1 MIEVYVLDQKKIG
14 EFLRE
19 LRKEKGMTQEQV
31 AEHFNIAGRTVS
43 RWETGSNMPDIGI
56 ISEIASFYEVDIRE
70 IINGERDAATENR
83 EDVVAKV
90 IEYADTENE
99 ILAQNVT
106 KYSIIGLIAMLV
118 FVLIAKYG
126 VLEKG
131 IIASLAESVAMLFVL
146 LGLGK
151 SIMFSL
157 GRLGKHLEERK
168 KRAKIIWF
176 VRILLLLGALMMF
189 AAACSGLLVASA

>member
-1 MIEVYVLDQKKIG
+1 LDQKKIG

-70 IINGERDAATENR
+70 IINGERDAVTENR

-151 SIMFSL
+151 SIMFSQ

-189 AAACSGLLVASA
+189 AAACSGLLVASS